1 MRNCQ
6 SLIYA
11 ISVLTILALNTNN
24 ILFLFRIRAVYGNSR
39 WVNAFFGFWYL
50 VVLGTSLGVPFV
62 MHAAHIGPTN
72 YCLEA
77 GVPIW
82 TTSTMF
88 ANMIN
93 DTLVCLAISYRIT
106 SKSIGGEGWRSALRC
121 FFRGDGAPRVA
132 KDLLRNG
139 QLCYLATIVLSVL
152 QIILTFATEYVATL
166 TISVIALEN
175 IMTCRVHRSVILSLM
190 ADGEHHHDTPFALST
205 IISGTPMTL
214 MEHAFDTKN
223 QFERRSGRAE
233 AMSDMS

>member
-1 MRNCQ
+1 MLPVSFPTQ
-6 SLIYA
+6 SI
-11 ISVLTILALNTNN
+11 I
-24 ILFLFRIRAVYGNSR
+24 
-39 WVNAFFGFWYL
+39 FGDSHL
-50 VVLGTSLGVPFV
+50 VRFIV
-62 MHAAHIGPTN
+62 
-72 YCLEA
+72 
-77 GVPIW
+77 
-82 TTSTMF
+82 
-88 ANMIN
+88 
-93 DTLVCLAISYRIT
+93 R
-106 SKSIGGEGWRSALRC
+106 
-121 FFRGDGAPRVA
+121 
-132 KDLLRNG
+132 
-139 QLCYLATIVLSVL
+139 ATIVLSVL